1 MTTLLMSS
9 SSNDCLIALSI
20 SSQIEVK
27 FGLENLF
34 LSSFDSIALSDDK
47 GTRYQCWIDS
57 DARLTISI
65 ISLSIS
71 AEKIA
76 TVFIGDSAKVST
88 NVLTAAGL

>member
-1 MTTLLMSS
+1 MSLS
-9 SSNDCLIALSI
+9 ANDCFIALFI
-20 SSQIEVK
+20 SSQIDVK

-34 LSSFDSIALSDDK
+34 LSSLDSIALSDDK
-47 GTRYQCWIDS
+47 GTRYQCWIDYE
-57 DARLTISI
+57 ARLTISI

-88 NVLTAAGL
+88 SVFTAAGL